1 MAKLDAI
8 DLIGREPWCIEPGA
22 LERIVAIAQR
32 LNDTPEAVATRL
44 GRPLDNARTVETFGP
59 TAVIPITGPIFR
71 YANLFTEIS
80 GATSLEILARDF
92 QAALDDPVVQQIVLS
107 IDSPGGQSTGIA
119 EFAGLVRAS
128 AKPVTAYVG
137 DLAASA
143 AYWIASAAG
152 EIVASPTAML
162 GSIGVVMTYQP
173 PPDRPGEKPKVEV
186 VSSISPAKRLTPD
199 TEAGRTEAQRIVDH
213 LAEVFVADVAIGRAV
228 SHETVIADFGAGSLL
243 VGARAIAAG
252 MADRI
257 ATLHSLTAGAPGF
270 TSTRPFAMTN
280 QAQTPGAPTI
290 DRAYL
295 NVNHPDLVSAL
306 LAEGQAQGLAAGAE
320 AERTRI
326 AAVREQLVPGH
337 EALIE
342 RLAMDG
348 KTTGPEAAVAVLQA
362 EKALRLGA
370 QQALASAPPPV
381 AAAVPPL
388 PSADKSSAAVTILA
402 NRRLATGKGAA

>member
-1 MAKLDAI
+1 VAKLDAI

-32 LNDTPEAVATRL
+32 LNESPEAVATRL
-44 GRPLDNARTVETFGP
+44 GRPLDNARTAETFGA

-92 QAALDDPVVQQIVLS
+92 QAALDAPTVEQIVLS
-107 IDSPGGQSTGIA
+107 INSPGGQSTGIA

-128 AKPVTAYVG
+128 PKPVTAYVG

-143 AYWIASAAG
+143 AYWIAAAAG
-152 EIVASPTAML
+152 EIVASPTAL
-162 GSIGVVMTYQP
+162 FGSIGVVMTYQP
-173 PPDRPGEKPKVEV
+173 PTVRPGEQPTVEI
-186 VSSISPAKRLTPD
+186 VSSVSPLKRADPT
-199 TEAGRTEAQRIVDH
+199 TEAGRGEAQRIVDH
-213 LAEVFVADVAIGRAV
+213 LAAVFVADVADYRGV
-228 SHETVIADFGAGSLL
+228 SQDTVIADFGRGSLL
-243 VGARAIAAG
+243 VGQYAVAAG
-252 MADRI
+252 MADRTGSLQSLI
-257 ATLHSLTAGAPGF
+257 AGVPGTVLRRLTAM
-270 TSTRPFAMTN
+270 ST

-295 NVNHPDLVSAL
+295 NVNHPDLVEAL
-306 LAEGQAQGLAAGAE
+306 LAEGRADGFSAGAV

-326 AAVREQLVPGH
+326 ASVRDQLVPGH

-342 RLAMDG
+342 RLAGDG
-348 KTTGPEAAVAVLQA
+348 KTTGPEAAMAVLQA

-370 QQALASAPPPV
+370 QQALASGPAPVPAAVPV
-381 AAAVPPL
+381 AATGDQPR
-388 PSADKSSAAVTILA
+388 AAVTILA
-402 NRRLATGKGAA
+402 NHRLATGKGAA